1 MAIKHGTPNILQLGL
16 LAFPWRV
23 VKSDDL
29 MIWGIFL
36 GIRGVGVAPGSK
48 NPDPISDQKI
58 VIFHIY
64 F

>member
-1 MAIKHGTPNILQLGL
+1 M
-16 LAFPWRV
+16 
-23 VKSDDL
+23 

-36 GIRGVGVAPGSK
+36 GIRGVDVAPGSK

-58 VIFHIY
+58 VIFHTY